1 MFKKIDKKVIKDVK
15 DILTDCKYDRYEAT
29 PCFNKQRQEGIAGRG
44 YCFGDEEHVE
54 GKCKNCVYYIK
65 NQY

>member
-44 YCFGDEEHVE
+44 YCFSDEEHVE
-54 GKCKNCVYYIK
+54 
-65 NQY
+65 